1 MRPGANIS
9 SAIIRLFRSAASTHR
24 AHVTGV
30 LLTANL
36 DDGTAG
42 LRAVKKCGGITI
54 VQDPKDARYPEMP
67 QSALNNVEVNHCV
80 PVSEMGSL
88 LEKLTIEP
96 PGKSK
101 SIPKAIRTEA
111 LIANGRNGP
120 GMMSSVVSHCDPV
133 RDGAA
138 ADSGEARTWRT
149 FAAHRRRPPGA
160 VSAYR
165 RPGAVAARSGSHPP
179 DEQR

>member
-1 MRPGANIS
+1 VRPGANIS

-30 LLTANL
+30 LLTGNL

-88 LEKLTIEP
+88 LEKLTIEH

-101 SIPKAIRTEA
+101 SIPKAIGTEA

-149 FAAHRRRPPGA
+149 SARPRLRLRPSPRR
-160 VSAYR
+160 VSFK
-165 RPGAVAARSGSHPP
+165 
-179 DEQR
+179 